1 MNPRVNT
8 KKEIIKVRAEIN
20 NIKTKK
26 MVEKINDLIKLTV

>member
-1 MNPRVNT
+1 MNPRVNS
-8 KKEIIKVRAEIN
+8 KKEIIKVRPEIN